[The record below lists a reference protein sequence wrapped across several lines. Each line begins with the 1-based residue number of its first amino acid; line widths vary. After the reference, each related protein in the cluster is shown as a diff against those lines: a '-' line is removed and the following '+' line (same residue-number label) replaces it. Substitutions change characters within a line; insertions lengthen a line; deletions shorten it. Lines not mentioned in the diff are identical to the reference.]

1 MIAWMI
7 VLLHYR
13 NPMKPTLA
21 VLLIALPFLAAAQS
35 ASPPDLATPQEKHLR
50 NVRQL
55 TLGGQNA
62 EAYFSADGTKLIFQ
76 SSHGDV
82 KCDQIFTMNIDGSD
96 EHMASTGKGRTTCS
110 YFYPDGKKILFSST
124 HLTSP
129 ECPPRP
135 DFSKGYVWGVYAGY
149 DIFTA
154 NPDGTDLKQLT
165 NTPGYDA
172 EATISI
178 DGKKI
183 VFTSLRNGDLDIY
196 SMDADGTHIEQL
208 THELGYDGGPFYSP
222 DRQWIVYRA
231 YHPQTENEI
240 SDYKEL
246 LKQNLIRP
254 TSLELWIMKADGTGK
269 QQITNLGA
277 ASFGPSF
284 LKDGK
289 RIVFSSNYDPVMH
302 TTGGMGNFEL
312 WLINSDG
319 SGLER
324 ITYSDGFDGFPMFSP
339 DGKKLVWASNR
350 NAKAPH
356 ETNIF
361 IADWVP

>member
-1 MIAWMI
+1 MKIILA
-7 VLLHYR
+7 LL
-13 NPMKPTLA
+13 LA
-21 VLLIALPFLAAAQS
+21 IPFLTAAQT
-35 ASPPDLATPQEKHLR
+35 ATPPDLATPQEKHLR

-55 TLGGQNA
+55 TFGGQNA

-82 KCDQIFTMNIDGSD
+82 KCDQIFIMNLDGSD
-96 EHMASTGKGRTTCS
+96 QHMVSTGKGRTTCS

-124 HLTSP
+124 HLASP

-135 DFSKGYVWGVYAGY
+135 DFSKGYVWAVYPGY
-149 DIFTA
+149 DVFTA
-154 NPDGTDLKQLT
+154 NPDGSDLKQLT

-172 EATISI
+172 ESTISM

-183 VFTSLRNGDLDIY
+183 VFTSLRHGDLDIY
-196 SMDADGTHIEQL
+196 SMDADGKHVKQL

-222 DRQWIVYRA
+222 DRKWIVYRA
-231 YHPQTENEI
+231 YHPQTEKEI
-240 SDYKEL
+240 NDYKEL
-246 LKQNLIRP
+246 LQQNLIRP
-254 TSLELWIMKADGTGK
+254 TSLELWIMKADGSGK
-269 QQITNLGA
+269 RQITNLGA

-284 LKDGK
+284 LADGK
-289 RIVFSSNYDPVMH
+289 RIIFSSNYDPVTH
-302 TTGGMGNFEL
+302 STGGMGNFEL

-339 DGKKLVWASNR
+339 DGKEAGMGVESQRQSPARDEYFYCGLDPLERNCWNLASLR
-350 NAKAPH
+350 R
-356 ETNIF
+356 
-361 IADWVP
+361 